1 MTVDEVI
8 VQLRD
13 IHLPPEANE
22 GLGLEF
28 AIWPLAVF
36 ATICFAVFVSLVW
49 RRNQWRREARV
60 ELRRIQSNSHSLYL
74 WPALLSL
81 ALESSR
87 LSGHR
92 HPLPELAFQAPE
104 SVTEEDVA
112 ALVAHVK
119 KAIRP

>member
-13 IHLPPEANE
+13 IHLPPDANE

-36 ATICFAVFVSLVW
+36 GTICFAVFVLVVW
-49 RRNQWRREARV
+49 RRNQWRRDTRA
-60 ELRRIQSNSHSLYL
+60 ELRRIQANSNSLYL

-81 ALESSR
+81 ALESLR

-92 HPLPELAFQAPE
+92 YPLPESAFQAPDT
-104 SVTEEDVA
+104 VTDEDVV

>member
-13 IHLPPEANE
+13 IHLPPDANE

-36 ATICFAVFVSLVW
+36 GIFCFAVFVLAVW
-49 RRNQWRREARV
+49 RRNQWRREARA
-60 ELRRIQSNSHSLYL
+60 ELRRIQANSNPLYL

-87 LSGHR
+87 LSGR
-92 HPLPELAFQAPE
+92 PHPLPELAFQAPDT
-104 SVTEEDVA
+104 VTDDDVA
-112 ALVAHVK
+112 ALIAHVK

>member
-13 IHLPPEANE
+13 IHLPPDANE

-28 AIWPLAVF
+28 AIWPLAGF
-36 ATICFAVFVSLVW
+36 GAICFAMFVLVVW
-49 RRNQWRREARV
+49 RRNQWRRETRA
-60 ELRRIQSNSHSLYL
+60 ELRRIQAGSSSLCR

-92 HPLPELAFQAPE
+92 YPLPGSAFQDPDT
-104 SVTEEDVA
+104 VTDEDVA

-119 KAIRP
+119 KVIRP

>member
-1 MTVDEVI
+1 MNPQDPLS
-8 VQLRD
+8 QLRD
-13 IHLPPEANE
+13 IHLPPDANE
-22 GLGLEF
+22 GLGLDF

-36 ATICFAVFVSLVW
+36 GTICFTVFVLAVW
-49 RRNQWRREARV
+49 RRNQWRREARA
-60 ELRRIQSNSHSLYL
+60 ELRRIQANSNSLQL

-92 HPLPELAFQAPE
+92 HPLPELAFQAPDT
-104 SVTEEDVA
+104 VTDEDVV

>member
-8 VQLRD
+8 AQLRD
-13 IHLPPEANE
+13 IHLPPDSNA
-22 GLGLEF
+22 GFVFEF

-36 ATICFAVFVSLVW
+36 VALCFAVFVLVVW
-49 RRNQWRREARV
+49 RRNQWRREARA
-60 ELRRIQSNSHSLYL
+60 ELRRIQANSNSIYL

-92 HPLPELAFQAPE
+92 YPLPELAFQAPGT
-104 SVTEEDVA
+104 VTDEDVA
-112 ALVAHVK
+112 ALIEHVK
-119 KAIRP
+119 KSIRP

>member
-36 ATICFAVFVSLVW
+36 GTICFAVFVVLAW

-60 ELRRIQSNSHSLYL
+60 ELRRIQSNSNSLYL

-92 HPLPELAFQAPE
+92 HPLPELAFQAPDT
-104 SVTEEDVA
+104 VTDEDVS

-119 KAIRP
+119 KAIRL

>member
-13 IHLPPEANE
+13 IHLPPDANE
-22 GLGLEF
+22 GLGLDF

-36 ATICFAVFVSLVW
+36 GTICFTVFVLVVW
-49 RRNQWRREARV
+49 RRNQWRRETRA
-60 ELRRIQSNSHSLYL
+60 ELRRIQANSNSLYL

-81 ALESSR
+81 ALETSR

-92 HPLPELAFQAPE
+92 YPLPELAFQAPDT
-104 SVTEEDVA
+104 VTDEDVA

-119 KAIRP
+119 KAIRL

>member
-8 VQLRD
+8 VLLRD
-13 IHLPPEANE
+13 IHLPSEANE
-22 GLGLEF
+22 GPGLEF
-28 AIWPLAVF
+28 AIWPLAGF
-36 ATICFAVFVSLVW
+36 GAICFAMFVLVVW
-49 RRNQWRREARV
+49 RRNQWRREARA
-60 ELRRIQSNSHSLYL
+60 ELRRIQAGSSSLCR

-92 HPLPELAFQAPE
+92 YPLPESAFQDPDT
-104 SVTEEDVA
+104 VTDEDVT

-119 KAIRP
+119 KVIRP

>member
-8 VQLRD
+8 VRLRD
-13 IHLPPEANE
+13 IHLPPDANE
-22 GLGLEF
+22 GLGLDF

-36 ATICFAVFVSLVW
+36 GTICFTVFVLAVW
-49 RRNQWRREARV
+49 RRNQWRRETRA
-60 ELRRIQSNSHSLYL
+60 ELRRIQANSNSLYL

-81 ALESSR
+81 ALETSR

-92 HPLPELAFQAPE
+92 HPLPELAFQAPDT
-104 SVTEEDVA
+104 VTDEDVA

-119 KAIRP
+119 KAIRL

>member
-8 VQLRD
+8 VRLRD
-13 IHLPPEANE
+13 IHLPPDANE
-22 GLGLEF
+22 GLGLDF

-36 ATICFAVFVSLVW
+36 GTICFTVFVLVVW
-49 RRNQWRREARV
+49 RRNQWRRETRA
-60 ELRRIQSNSHSLYL
+60 ELRRIQANSNSLYL

-81 ALESSR
+81 ALETSR

-92 HPLPELAFQAPE
+92 YPLPELAFQAPDT
-104 SVTEEDVA
+104 VTDEDVA

-119 KAIRP
+119 KAIRL

>member
-36 ATICFAVFVSLVW
+36 GTICLAVFVLVVW
-49 RRNQWRREARV
+49 RRNQWRREARAG
-60 ELRRIQSNSHSLYL
+60 LRRLQADPNPLNR

-81 ALESSR
+81 ALEISR
-87 LSGHR
+87 PSAYR
-92 HPLPELAFQAPE
+92 HPLPELAFQAPDT
-104 SVTEEDVA
+104 VTAEDMA
-112 ALVAHVK
+112 ALVAHVR

>member
-13 IHLPPEANE
+13 IHLPPDANE

-36 ATICFAVFVSLVW
+36 GIICFAVFVLAVW
-49 RRNQWRREARV
+49 RRNQWRREARA
-60 ELRRIQSNSHSLYL
+60 ELRRIQANSNPLYL

-87 LSGHR
+87 LSGRR
-92 HPLPELAFQAPE
+92 HPLPELAFQAPDT
-104 SVTEEDVA
+104 VTDDDVA
-112 ALVAHVK
+112 ALIAHVK

>member
-8 VQLRD
+8 VRLRD
-13 IHLPPEANE
+13 IHLPPDANE
-22 GLGLEF
+22 GLGLDF

-36 ATICFAVFVSLVW
+36 GTICFTVFVLVVW
-49 RRNQWRREARV
+49 RRNQWRRETRA
-60 ELRRIQSNSHSLYL
+60 ELRRIQANSNSLYL

-81 ALESSR
+81 ALETSR

-92 HPLPELAFQAPE
+92 HPLPELAFQAPDT
-104 SVTEEDVA
+104 VTDEDVA

-119 KAIRP
+119 KAIRL